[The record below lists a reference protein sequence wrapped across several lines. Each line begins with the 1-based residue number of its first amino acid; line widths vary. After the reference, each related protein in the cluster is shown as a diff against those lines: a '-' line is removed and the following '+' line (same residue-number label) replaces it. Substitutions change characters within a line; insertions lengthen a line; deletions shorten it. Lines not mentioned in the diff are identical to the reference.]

1 MSAPSLRQIE
11 YFVTVVRTGSF
22 RRAAEE
28 LGVTQPTLT
37 AQIARLE
44 RSLGLTLLE
53 RGRSGARLTPGGRQ
67 LHASAL
73 QVLEALT
80 AFNDNAEVARAGNRG
95 VYRLGVKT
103 TVGPYVLPQLLPA
116 LQQRHP
122 DLRLYIREDAP
133 RRLEEGLER
142 GDYDLIMTSLP
153 LGSTD
158 VSSTRLMRE
167 AIRLVVPQ
175 QHPLA
180 ARAPLR
186 GADLQGQPILT
197 TEEGHLF
204 SRQIEAVCERLGAR
218 LLRDYQG
225 TSLDALRLMVG
236 MGMGLAFLPALYI
249 HSEIRDDA
257 TLQVTELSDESLA
270 RIHVL
275 AWRSGSPARGFYRQ
289 LAADMRDILEE
300 RFGNLIQVLPG

>member
-1 MSAPSLRQIE
+1 MSGPSLTQIE
-11 YFVTVVRTGSF
+11 YFVAVARAGSF

-44 RSLGLTLLE
+44 RELSLCLLE
-53 RGRSGARLTPGGRQ
+53 RGRSGARLTPAGRQ
-67 LHASAL
+67 LHSSARL
-73 QVLEALT
+73 VLESLT
-80 AFNDNAEVARAGNRG
+80 AFRDGAELARAGNRG
-95 VYRLGVKT
+95 IYRLGVKT
-103 TVGPYVLPQLLPA
+103 TVGPYVLPQILPE

-142 GDYDLIMTSLP
+142 GDYDLVMTSLP

-158 VSSTRLMRE
+158 TASTQLMRE

-180 ARAPLR
+180 ARNPLC
-186 GADLQGQPILT
+186 GSDLRGQPILT

-204 SRQIEAVCERLGAR
+204 SRQIEAACERLGAR

-249 HSEIRDDA
+249 HSEIRDDT
-257 TLQVTELSDESLA
+257 TLQVCELSDESLA

-275 AWRSGSPARGFYRQ
+275 AWRPGSPARGFYRQ
-289 LAADMRDILEE
+289 LAVDIREILSS
-300 RFGNLIQVLPG
+300 RLGSVVTVLKE